1 MFLIYHKYLWKLKL
15 KYFLIFKYKIY
26 KTKLNQKEKLKY
38 HFQTDNIHDKLYNE
52 YKDLEIKKD
61 ELNRK
66 YCKEEAKKYPF
77 FPMINHVN
85 ILYPKEIY
93 YNSLSLGK
101 NNNINYCNNLKLSKS
116 NSLIS
121 LKQMLNINKNEISK
135 IKKDLNI
142 DIQNNN
148 FSMKKNIQKLQISK
162 SQKEIPLFIK
172 NNNFKY
178 NNNPKSLE
186 IIINKNNK
194 DKNKPKTRNPLIKR
208 NKTQNSNNLLFTLN
222 DYNSLN
228 NLSSINTIID
238 NLTDLSRNDC
248 KEKIN
253 KKNEENDKKINLND
267 HKKSQK
273 SIGENSTLTN
283 IGEKGTNY
291 FTEKQSGIEQLS
303 HLNLFENLEN
313 KSEFMNNNNKS
324 KEFFYT
330 YKTGKVY
337 YNTFYSSNN
346 NIPLQSISNKST
358 NILSPRIDCQ
368 NLNENK
374 IRIQKNK
381 SLNNIDNKNIFLDF
395 SRDESSKKLSIQNSK
410 NKNIII
416 YEKDNKDIY
425 KKNKKKN
432 LEISKVVFE
441 EIIDNNYNNSKKL
454 SSQVS
459 LQSISDSKLYQIANY
474 YITTDE
480 SFDKFMIKRK
490 NISSQKILKK
500 KSFSKK

>member
-1 MFLIYHKYLWKLKL
+1 MNLKQ
-15 KYFLIFKYKIY
+15 I
-26 KTKLNQKEKLKY
+26 
-38 HFQTDNIHDKLYNE
+38 
-52 YKDLEIKKD
+52 
-61 ELNRK
+61 
-66 YCKEEAKKYPF
+66 
-77 FPMINHVN
+77 
-85 ILYPKEIY
+85 
-93 YNSLSLGK
+93 S
-101 NNNINYCNNLKLSKS
+101 NNNKSEIN
-116 NSLIS
+116 
-121 LKQMLNINKNEISK
+121 K
-135 IKKDLNI
+135 IKKDLKIN
-142 DIQNNN
+142 IQNNN
-148 FSMKKNIQKLQISK
+148 FCNKKISQKLQISK
-162 SQKEIPLFIK
+162 SQKEIPLFLN
-172 NNNFKY
+172 NNNFTY
-178 NNNPKSLE
+178 NNNPKFSE
-186 IIINKNNK
+186 IKINQNNRNK
-194 DKNKPKTRNPLIKR
+194 KNKPKTRNTKTKR
-208 NKTQNSNNLLFTLN
+208 NNSQSSNNLLFTLN

-238 NLTDLSRNDC
+238 NLTDLSKNDF
-248 KEKIN
+248 KERIN
-253 KKNEENDKKINLND
+253 IKNEENDKKINLNF

-273 SIGENSTLTN
+273 SMGENSTLTN

-313 KSEFMNNNNKS
+313 KNELINNNNNNKS

-432 LEISKVVFE
+432 LEISRVLIE
-441 EIIDNNYNNSKKL
+441 EFFDNQYNHSKKL
-454 SSQVS
+454 SSEVS

-480 SFDKFMIKRK
+480 SFDKFMIQRK
-490 NISSQKILKK
+490 KLSSQKILKK

>member
-1 MFLIYHKYLWKLKL
+1 MNLKQ
-15 KYFLIFKYKIY
+15 I
-26 KTKLNQKEKLKY
+26 
-38 HFQTDNIHDKLYNE
+38 
-52 YKDLEIKKD
+52 
-61 ELNRK
+61 
-66 YCKEEAKKYPF
+66 
-77 FPMINHVN
+77 
-85 ILYPKEIY
+85 
-93 YNSLSLGK
+93 S
-101 NNNINYCNNLKLSKS
+101 NNNKSEIN
-116 NSLIS
+116 
-121 LKQMLNINKNEISK
+121 K
-135 IKKDLNI
+135 IKKDLKIN
-142 DIQNNN
+142 IQNNN
-148 FSMKKNIQKLQISK
+148 FCNKKISQKLQISK
-162 SQKEIPLFIK
+162 SQKEIPLFLN
-172 NNNFKY
+172 NNNFTY
-178 NNNPKSLE
+178 NNNPKFSE
-186 IIINKNNK
+186 IKINQNNRNK
-194 DKNKPKTRNPLIKR
+194 KNKPKTRNTKTKR
-208 NKTQNSNNLLFTLN
+208 NNSQSSNNLLFTLN

-238 NLTDLSRNDC
+238 NLTDLSKNDF
-248 KEKIN
+248 KERIN
-253 KKNEENDKKINLND
+253 IKNEENDKKINLNF

-273 SIGENSTLTN
+273 SMGENSTLTN

-313 KSEFMNNNNKS
+313 KTELINNNNNNKS
-324 KEFFYT
+324 KEYFYT

-432 LEISKVVFE
+432 LEISRVLIE
-441 EIIDNNYNNSKKL
+441 EFFDNQYNHSKKL
-454 SSQVS
+454 SSEVS

-480 SFDKFMIKRK
+480 SFDKFMIQRK
-490 NISSQKILKK
+490 KISSQKILKK

>member
-1 MFLIYHKYLWKLKL
+1 MNLKQ
-15 KYFLIFKYKIY
+15 I
-26 KTKLNQKEKLKY
+26 
-38 HFQTDNIHDKLYNE
+38 
-52 YKDLEIKKD
+52 
-61 ELNRK
+61 
-66 YCKEEAKKYPF
+66 
-77 FPMINHVN
+77 
-85 ILYPKEIY
+85 
-93 YNSLSLGK
+93 S
-101 NNNINYCNNLKLSKS
+101 NNNKSEIN
-116 NSLIS
+116 
-121 LKQMLNINKNEISK
+121 K
-135 IKKDLNI
+135 IKKDLKIN
-142 DIQNNN
+142 IQNNN
-148 FSMKKNIQKLQISK
+148 FCNKKISQKLQISK
-162 SQKEIPLFIK
+162 SQKEIPLFLN
-172 NNNFKY
+172 NNNFTY
-178 NNNPKSLE
+178 NNNPKFSE
-186 IIINKNNK
+186 IKINQNNRNK
-194 DKNKPKTRNPLIKR
+194 KNKPKTRNTKTKR
-208 NKTQNSNNLLFTLN
+208 NNSQSSNNLLFTLN

-238 NLTDLSRNDC
+238 NLTDLSKNDF
-248 KEKIN
+248 KERIN
-253 KKNEENDKKINLND
+253 IKNEENDKKINLNF

-273 SIGENSTLTN
+273 SMGENSTLTN

-313 KSEFMNNNNKS
+313 KNELINNNNNNKS

-432 LEISKVVFE
+432 LEISRVLIE
-441 EIIDNNYNNSKKL
+441 EFFDNQYNHSKKL
-454 SSQVS
+454 SSEVS

-480 SFDKFMIKRK
+480 SFDKFMIQRK
-490 NISSQKILKK
+490 KISSQKILKK

>member
-1 MFLIYHKYLWKLKL
+1 MNLKQ
-15 KYFLIFKYKIY
+15 I
-26 KTKLNQKEKLKY
+26 
-38 HFQTDNIHDKLYNE
+38 
-52 YKDLEIKKD
+52 
-61 ELNRK
+61 
-66 YCKEEAKKYPF
+66 
-77 FPMINHVN
+77 
-85 ILYPKEIY
+85 
-93 YNSLSLGK
+93 S
-101 NNNINYCNNLKLSKS
+101 NNNKSEIN
-116 NSLIS
+116 
-121 LKQMLNINKNEISK
+121 K
-135 IKKDLNI
+135 IKKDLKIN
-142 DIQNNN
+142 IQNNN
-148 FSMKKNIQKLQISK
+148 FCNKKISQKLQISK
-162 SQKEIPLFIK
+162 SQKEIPLFLN
-172 NNNFKY
+172 NNNFTY
-178 NNNPKSLE
+178 NNNPKFSE
-186 IIINKNNK
+186 IKINQNNRNK
-194 DKNKPKTRNPLIKR
+194 KNKPKTRNTKTKR
-208 NKTQNSNNLLFTLN
+208 NNSQSSNNLLFTLN

-238 NLTDLSRNDC
+238 NLTDLSKNDF
-248 KEKIN
+248 KERIN
-253 KKNEENDKKINLND
+253 IKNEENDKKINLNF

-273 SIGENSTLTN
+273 SMGENSTLTN

-313 KSEFMNNNNKS
+313 KTELINNNNNNKS
-324 KEFFYT
+324 KEYFYT

-432 LEISKVVFE
+432 LEISRVLIE
-441 EIIDNNYNNSKKL
+441 EFFDNQYNHSKKL
-454 SSQVS
+454 SSEVS

-480 SFDKFMIKRK
+480 SFDKFMIQRK
-490 NISSQKILKK
+490 KLSSQKILKK

>member
-1 MFLIYHKYLWKLKL
+1 MNLKQ
-15 KYFLIFKYKIY
+15 I
-26 KTKLNQKEKLKY
+26 
-38 HFQTDNIHDKLYNE
+38 
-52 YKDLEIKKD
+52 
-61 ELNRK
+61 
-66 YCKEEAKKYPF
+66 
-77 FPMINHVN
+77 
-85 ILYPKEIY
+85 
-93 YNSLSLGK
+93 S
-101 NNNINYCNNLKLSKS
+101 NNNKSEIN
-116 NSLIS
+116 
-121 LKQMLNINKNEISK
+121 K
-135 IKKDLNI
+135 IKKDLKIN
-142 DIQNNN
+142 IQNNN
-148 FSMKKNIQKLQISK
+148 FCNKKISQKLQISK
-162 SQKEIPLFIK
+162 SQKEIPLFIN
-172 NNNFKY
+172 NNNFTY
-178 NNNPKSLE
+178 NNNPKFSE
-186 IIINKNNK
+186 IKINQNNRNK
-194 DKNKPKTRNPLIKR
+194 KNKPKTRNTKTKR
-208 NKTQNSNNLLFTLN
+208 NNSQSSNNLLFTLN

-238 NLTDLSRNDC
+238 NLTDLSKNDF
-248 KEKIN
+248 KDRIN
-253 KKNEENDKKINLND
+253 IKNEENDKKINLNF

-273 SIGENSTLTN
+273 SMGENSTLTN

-313 KSEFMNNNNKS
+313 KTELINNNNNNKS

-346 NIPLQSISNKST
+346 NIPFQSISNKST

-432 LEISKVVFE
+432 LEISRVLIE
-441 EIIDNNYNNSKKL
+441 EFFDNQYNHSKKL
-454 SSQVS
+454 SSEVS

-480 SFDKFMIKRK
+480 SFDKFMIQRK
-490 NISSQKILKK
+490 KLSSQKILKK